1 MAKQRRSRDLKQQ
14 FAAHWRAG
22 WLVIGLLSAL
32 PLFPLANQELLQVRF
47 DLDTRLIVEQR
58 LWESDPAYRGTAE
71 NWTRFAAWL
80 LDSEQLLERARE
92 LHPATA
98 DAIEAD
104 YRRDMAFAL
113 GSVIGIYLAMWG
125 LPFSV
130 LYLLGML
137 AEARLKCASG

>member
-1 MAKQRRSRDLKQQ
+1 MVKPTPRRRFVEL
-14 FAAHWRAG
+14 FVAHWRAA
-22 WLVIGLLSAL
+22 WMAIGLLAAP
-32 PLFPLANQELLQVRF
+32 PLVPAANQELLQMRV

-80 LDSEQLLERARE
+80 LDSDQLIERTRE
-92 LHPATA
+92 LRPAAA
-98 DAIEAD
+98 DTIEAD
-104 YRRDMAFAL
+104 YRRDMVFAL
-113 GSVIGIYLAMWG
+113 GGIIGVYLAMWG

-137 AEARLKCASG
+137 VEARLKRT

>member
-1 MAKQRRSRDLKQQ
+1 MVKQTPRRSFNAL
-14 FAAHWRAG
+14 FTAHWRAG
-22 WLVIGLLSAL
+22 WLAIGLLSAL
-32 PLFPLANQELLQVRF
+32 PLVPLANEELLQVRV
-47 DLDTRLIVEQR
+47 DLDTRLIIEQR
-58 LWESDPAYRGTAE
+58 LWESDPAYRGTPE

-80 LDSEQLLERARE
+80 LDSDQLIERTRE
-92 LHPATA
+92 LRPAAA

-113 GSVIGIYLAMWG
+113 GSVIGIYLAMLG

-137 AEARLKCASG
+137 VETRIKRA

>member
-1 MAKQRRSRDLKQQ
+1 MAKQARSRNFKAL

-22 WLVIGLLSAL
+22 WLFIGLLSAL
-32 PLFPLANQELLQVRF
+32 PLVPLANQELLQVRF

-71 NWTRFAAWL
+71 NWARFAAWL

-92 LHPATA
+92 LRPAIA

-104 YRRDMAFAL
+104 YRRDLAFAL
-113 GSVIGIYLAMWG
+113 GGVIGIYLAMWG

-130 LYLLGML
+130 LYLFGML
-137 AEARLKCASG
+137 AEARLTRGSG

>member
-1 MAKQRRSRDLKQQ
+1 MAKPARSRTFKDR
-14 FAAHWRAG
+14 FAAHWRIS
-22 WLVIGLLSAL
+22 WLVIGILSAL
-32 PLFPLANQELLQVRF
+32 PLLPAANQELLQVRF
-47 DLDTRLIVEQR
+47 DLDTRLIVEHR
-58 LWESDPAYRGTAE
+58 LWESDPRYRGTAE

-80 LDSEQLLERARE
+80 LDSDQLIERARE

-113 GSVIGIYLAMWG
+113 GGVIGTYLAMWG

-130 LYLLGML
+130 LYLLGMF
-137 AEARLKCASG
+137 AEARIKPRSG

>member
-1 MAKQRRSRDLKQQ
+1 MVKPTPRRRFVEL
-14 FAAHWRAG
+14 FVAHWRAA
-22 WLVIGLLSAL
+22 WMAIGLLAAL
-32 PLFPLANQELLQVRF
+32 PLVPAANQELLQMRV

-80 LDSEQLLERARE
+80 LDSDQLIERTRE
-92 LHPATA
+92 LRPATA
-98 DAIEAD
+98 DAVEAD

-113 GSVIGIYLAMWG
+113 GGIIGVYLAMWG
-125 LPFSV
+125 LPVSV

-137 AEARLKCASG
+137 VEARLKRA

>member
-1 MAKQRRSRDLKQQ
+1 MVKPTPRRRFVEL
-14 FAAHWRAG
+14 FVAHWRAA
-22 WLVIGLLSAL
+22 WMAIGLLAAL
-32 PLFPLANQELLQVRF
+32 PLVPAANQELLQMRV

-80 LDSEQLLERARE
+80 LDSDQLIERTRE
-92 LHPATA
+92 LRPAAA

-104 YRRDMAFAL
+104 YRRDMVFAL
-113 GSVIGIYLAMWG
+113 CGIIGVYLAMWG

-130 LYLLGML
+130 FYLLGML
-137 AEARLKCASG
+137 AEARLKRA